1 MSMVIQH
8 RAGPARPRSALAEL
22 VDGIGTDQFGAGLVG
37 LLHDV
42 CGADHCAAFQ
52 LGSDSIST
60 LTSGS
65 FDPAQSRM
73 RMVDSYVR
81 DGFWRKDPA
90 LSMARNQLAGAGAG
104 LVHVDLNDSGYAFL
118 RPRIYPQVRDRVVVC
133 GRRDNLDFGLSVVRS
148 DPSPKFLAG
157 AIEQL
162 ADLSDTLLSAMAKHV
177 SLLVSRPNVAMALTD
192 LPEIENCFRAR
203 SELPRRELEVCAR
216 ILYGLSSIGISLDL
230 GVGEESVKTYRKRA
244 YQRLNIGSERELL
257 HWYLSQWS
265 IWRGHLYAPAK
276 PVAH

>member
-8 RAGPARPRSALAEL
+8 RAHPGRQRSGLTALI
-22 VDGIGTDQFGAGLVG
+22 DGIGTEQFGARLVE
-37 LLHDV
+37 LLHNE

-52 LGSDSIST
+52 LDGDTISI
-60 LTSGS
+60 LAFNS

-73 RMVDSYVR
+73 RMVERYVR
-81 DGFWRKDPA
+81 EGLWRKDPA
-90 LSMARNQLAGAGAG
+90 LSMARIQLDATSDR
-104 LVHVDLNDSGYAFL
+104 LIRVDLNDRGYDDL
-118 RPRIYPQVRDRVVVC
+118 RARIYPQVRDRVVVS
-133 GRRDNLDFGLSVVRS
+133 GRRDNIELGLSVVRS
-148 DPSPKFLAG
+148 DPNPEFMAG

-162 ADLSDTLLSAMAKHV
+162 ADLSDTLLTAMAKHV
-177 SLLVSRPNVAMALTD
+177 SVLMSRPNVASALTD
-192 LPEIENCFRAR
+192 LHEIENCFRAR

-265 IWRGHLYAPAK
+265 VWHGHLYAPTRAA
-276 PVAH
+276 VH